1 MQKSPQYRRSS
12 PVRSS
17 PNYAIICDARGG
29 IRLGINYLAR
39 VDLNLVSEGSKVHWT
54 SDSPEQVL
62 ELRSKAVA
70 QHMADSYEHNNARV
84 VLFSEAVL
92 ILKAQAKSIALM
104 QAKDRGG
111 LGGNSQ

>member
-1 MQKSPQYRRSS
+1 MQKSPQYRRSAPNS
-12 PVRSS
+12 RS

-29 IRLGINYLAR
+29 SRLGIRHLAR

-70 QHMADSYEHNNARV
+70 EHMAAGYEHNNARV

-92 ILKAQAKSIALM
+92 ILKAQAKSIAAM
-104 QAKDRGG
+104 QEKDRDG
-111 LGGNSQ
+111 LGGES